1 MLNTGMAA
9 IGLTPA
15 HIDAVKEAWAL
26 LEQDLKGHGVNLFV
40 K

>member
-1 MLNTGMAA
+1 MAA
-9 IGLTPA
+9 IDLTA
-15 HIDAVKEAWAL
+15 AQIDAVKKAWAL